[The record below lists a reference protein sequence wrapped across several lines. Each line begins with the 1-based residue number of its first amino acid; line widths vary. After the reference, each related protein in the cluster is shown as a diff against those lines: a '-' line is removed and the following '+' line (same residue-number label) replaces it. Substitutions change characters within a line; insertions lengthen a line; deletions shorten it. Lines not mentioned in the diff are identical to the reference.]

1 MCLPCSGFSDTDAL
15 IITWWGENKQ
25 RAVISLRGGGVRS
38 HPGGSRLNQ
47 LLIKLAAWQ
56 LAEQLH
62 GNQASMGPHV
72 EVLTH
77 SKLTQKARQTES
89 LEFNRGIISTAETF
103 HKVFGQ
109 PVNIMPRLKKSKIT
123 NFKFEEN
130 NSTTQSALSCMT
142 RRSSREPDTNT
153 QI

>member
-1 MCLPCSGFSDTDAL
+1 M
-15 IITWWGENKQ
+15 
-25 RAVISLRGGGVRS
+25 RS

-77 SKLTQKARQTES
+77 GKLTQKARQTES
-89 LEFNRGIISTAETF
+89 LELNRDISTTHRHTDTQPNRHTAKQT
-103 HKVFGQ
+103 HKH
-109 PVNIMPRLKKSKIT
+109 T
-123 NFKFEEN
+123 D
-130 NSTTQSALSCMT
+130 TQT
-142 RRSSREPDTNT
+142 HRRQN
-153 QI
+153 

>member
-1 MCLPCSGFSDTDAL
+1 M
-15 IITWWGENKQ
+15 
-25 RAVISLRGGGVRS
+25 RS

-56 LAEQLH
+56 LAGQLH

-77 SKLTQKARQTES
+77 GKLTQKPKHTNTNTQIHIKVLTHSKLTQKAKQTES

-153 QI
+153 QM

>member
-1 MCLPCSGFSDTDAL
+1 M
-15 IITWWGENKQ
+15 
-25 RAVISLRGGGVRS
+25 RS

-56 LAEQLH
+56 LAGQLH

-77 SKLTQKARQTES
+77 GKLTQKAKQTES

-153 QI
+153 QM